1 MDSTFLN
8 YRVVGNG
15 PPLLLVHG
23 FGISFNI
30 WKKLLPMLC
39 PYFTLVMVELP
50 GIGGSPSAEGCY
62 LSSAV
67 DAIETVRRALG
78 FEIWDVLGYS
88 TGSRIAE
95 AYVKK
100 YPQHVYHAIF
110 LCPLMVKSY
119 KILLLRF
126 CFWVDGFVS
135 VTIPWLLRGW
145 QLKFLILLLGFSLQ
159 SNSLIEEW
167 RSEISACS
175 IQVLKDTARIMIPM
189 GTQPFFVPVPFL
201 LIWGD
206 MDIVPLRPRILGQH
220 DYLIHANHA
229 APVLAANEISEI
241 VTHFLE
247 ASGK

>member
-1 MDSTFLN
+1 MDSTLLN

-30 WKKLLPMLC
+30 WKKLLPLLC

-50 GIGGSPSAEGCY
+50 GIGGSPSVQGCY
-62 LSSAV
+62 SSGAV
-67 DAIETVRRALG
+67 EAIETVRRTLE

-100 YPQHVYHAIF
+100 YPQHIYHAIF
-110 LCPLMVKSY
+110 LCPLMVERY
-119 KILLLRF
+119 KILLLRL

-135 VTIPWLLRGW
+135 ATIPWLLRGW

-159 SNSLIEEW
+159 ADSLIEEW
-167 RSEISACS
+167 QSEITTCS
-175 IQVLKDTARIMIPM
+175 VQVLKDTARMIILT
-189 GTQPFFVPVPFL
+189 GTQPIFVPVPFS

-206 MDIVPLRPRILGQH
+206 IDIVPLRPHTLGQN
-220 DYLIHANHA
+220 DYLIRASHA
-229 APVLAANEISEI
+229 APVLAAKEISEI
-241 VTHFLE
+241 VTHFFK
-247 ASGK
+247 SSRK

>member
-1 MDSTFLN
+1 MN
-8 YRVVGNG
+8 YQVIGNG

-23 FGISFNI
+23 FGITFNI
-30 WKKLLPMLC
+30 WKKLIPMLC

-50 GIGGSPSAEGCY
+50 GIGGSPSIEGCY
-62 LSSAV
+62 SCSAV
-67 DAIETVRRALG
+67 EAIETVRRTLG
-78 FEIWDVLGYS
+78 LEIWDVLGYS

-100 YPQHVYHAIF
+100 YPQHINHAIF
-110 LCPLMVKSY
+110 LCPLMVERY

-135 VTIPWLLRGW
+135 ATIPWLLRGG

-167 RSEISACS
+167 HTEITACS
-175 IQVLKDTARIMIPM
+175 VQVLKDTARMMIPI
-189 GTQPFFVPVPFL
+189 GTHPFFVPVPFS

-206 MDIVPLRPRILGQH
+206 TDIVPLRPHMLGQN
-220 DYLIHANHA
+220 DYRIHANHA

-247 ASGK
+247 AS